1 VPTQLRQDRQAEEK
15 HELNA
20 EIAQLRTLVSGLQE
34 AAMAREVLMSG
45 NQAAQVLNFLA
56 FTGTKVQMLTL
67 RQRSKRQRR
76 LHL

>member
-1 VPTQLRQDRQAEEK
+1 MPTQLRQDRHAEEK

-20 EIAQLRTLVSGLQE
+20 EIARLRTLVSGLQE

-56 FTGTKVQMLTL
+56 LLVQ
-67 RQRSKRQRR
+67 KCKC
-76 LHL
+76 